1 MAPYTLSRTGR
12 KHEVDMSAIP
22 YNHLLLAVDFSPE
35 TESVLARAEQ
45 LRDQCEVRLSLLHVV
60 EYLPMAYSGDLVLP
74 DDFDLEQ
81 ELLEVAK
88 KQMAVVGNRML
99 IAEDD
104 RHIEIGGTGHTILR
118 VAEEL
123 GVDLIVVGSHGRHG
137 LAALLG
143 STARTVLHGAK
154 CDVLAVR
161 IKA

>member
-1 MAPYTLSRTGR
+1 
-12 KHEVDMSAIP
+12 MSVP
-22 YNHLLLAVDFSPE
+22 EYEHLLLAVDFAPE
-35 TESVLARAEQ
+35 TEHVVQRAARLKEQ
-45 LRDQCEVRLSLLHVV
+45 WGSRLSLLHVV

-88 KQMAVVGNRML
+88 RQMAALGDRLSVPD
-99 IAEDD
+99 AD

-118 VAEEL
+118 LADEI
-123 GVDLIVVGSHGRHG
+123 GTDLIILGSHGRHG

-143 STARTVLHGAK
+143 STARSVLNGAR

-161 IKA
+161 LKE